1 MVVKLGLDDHVH
13 VSVFSPSA
21 GSHTLVGA
29 SVEANPED
37 ASVDSPS
44 PPPSQE
50 RKPEE
55 EDRTGASQGLK
66 TPEPYQHKVVG
77 SKYGL
82 RMRTTPLERL
92 MFVTSRMSF
101 LKRGE

>member
-1 MVVKLGLDDHVH
+1 MG
-13 VSVFSPSA
+13 
-21 GSHTLVGA
+21 
-29 SVEANPED
+29 ANPGD
-37 ASVDSPS
+37 AGVDSSS

-55 EDRTGASQGLK
+55 DDCTGASQGLK
-66 TPEPYQHKVVG
+66 TPEPYQHKAVG

-82 RMRTTPLERL
+82 QKRTTPPERL
-92 MFVTSRMSF
+92 MFVTSRTSF